1 MQLALHIQQDASA
14 TTPELTVLSYGAG
27 QDSTALLYLYAFDHR
42 GFRTRYAPK
51 RFLVLMADTGD
62 EHAETYAHVEHTRV
76 FCQGREIEF
85 HHIALGMDYHP
96 RLWARGLRAFYRE
109 KQTVGS
115 KAFRKW
121 CTDNLKLVPLY
132 RFLET
137 WVGREYRVATGH
149 KHGLYAFARRHGKI
163 RMLLGI
169 AKGEERRVSDG
180 EDDAPWMRDCVE
192 RVYPLI
198 DLGMDRARCQAYI
211 RSLGLPVP
219 VPSNCKLCPYRS
231 EVELLWLYRFHPAD
245 YQEWV
250 ELEAAKLRRFAS
262 RGDRNLGVF
271 GRRSLPEV
279 LDGAIEEYGHLS
291 DTELEQHRMTH
302 GHCVASKY

>member
-1 MQLALHIQQDASA
+1 MQLELHIQTHASA
-14 TTPELTVLSYGAG
+14 TAPELTVLSFGAG

-42 GFRTRYAPK
+42 RFRTRYAPK

-62 EHAETYAHVEHTRV
+62 EHAETYAHVEDTTA
-76 FCQGREIEF
+76 FCRERGIEF
-85 HHIALGMDYHP
+85 HHIALGMGYHP

-121 CTDNLKLVPLY
+121 CTANLKLVALY
-132 RFLET
+132 GFLEH
-137 WVGREYRVATGH
+137 WIGREYRLATGH
-149 KHGLYAFARRHGKI
+149 KHGLYAFARRYGKL

-169 AKGEERRVSDG
+169 AKGEERRVSAG
-180 EDDAPWMRDCVE
+180 AGDAPWMRDCVE

-198 DLGMDRARCQAYI
+198 DLGMDRARCQAFI
-211 RSLGLPVP
+211 GALGLPVP
-219 VPSNCKLCPYRS
+219 VPSNCLLCPYRS
-231 EVELLWLYRFHPAD
+231 ELELLWLHRFHPTD
-245 YQEWV
+245 YEEWV
-250 ELEAAKLRRFAS
+250 ELEAAKLRRFAA

-271 GRRSLPEV
+271 GRRPLPEV
-279 LDGAIEEYGHLS
+279 LKGAIEKYGHLT
-291 DTELEQHRMTH
+291 DAELEQHRMSH

>member
-1 MQLALHIQQDASA
+1 
-14 TTPELTVLSYGAG
+14 
-27 QDSTALLYLYAFDHR
+27 
-42 GFRTRYAPK
+42 
-51 RFLVLMADTGD
+51 
-62 EHAETYAHVEHTRV
+62 
-76 FCQGREIEF
+76 
-85 HHIALGMDYHP
+85 
-96 RLWARGLRAFYRE
+96 
-109 KQTVGS
+109 
-115 KAFRKW
+115 
-121 CTDNLKLVPLY
+121 
-132 RFLET
+132 
-137 WVGREYRVATGH
+137 
-149 KHGLYAFARRHGKI
+149 
-163 RMLLGI
+163 MLLGI

-198 DLGMDRARCQAYI
+198 DLGMDRAQCQAHI

-231 EVELLWLYRFHPAD
+231 EVELLWLYRFHPTD

-250 ELEAAKLRRFAS
+250 DLEAAKLRRFAS

-279 LDGAIEEYGHLS
+279 LKGAIDKYGHLS
-291 DTELEQHRMTH
+291 DEELEQNRMTH